1 MFLSG
6 VIFDREKDRETAR
19 LLIESAA
26 ISYLLESTLKHAIGR
41 ARPSEFY
48 PDGRDP
54 DSRDFKFFGG
64 NQSMPSGEVT
74 LAFTMAGVVTSQ
86 YKGIWVKLVAYSLAT
101 AVAAGRIA
109 SNGHWASDT
118 LLSAALGTAVAKS
131 VVYRHRKR
139 KNAKDNGPQWNF
151 AVTPIGVRYTYIW

>member
-1 MFLSG
+1 MPR
-6 VIFDREKDRETAR
+6 VDREKDRETAR

-41 ARPSEFY
+41 ARPSQFY
-48 PDGRDP
+48 ADGRDP
-54 DSRDFKFFGG
+54 DSRDFEFFGG

-86 YKGIWVKLVAYSLAT
+86 YEGIWVKLVAYSLAT

-109 SNGHWASDT
+109 ANGHWASDT

-139 KNAKDNGPQWNF
+139 KNAKDHEPQWNF